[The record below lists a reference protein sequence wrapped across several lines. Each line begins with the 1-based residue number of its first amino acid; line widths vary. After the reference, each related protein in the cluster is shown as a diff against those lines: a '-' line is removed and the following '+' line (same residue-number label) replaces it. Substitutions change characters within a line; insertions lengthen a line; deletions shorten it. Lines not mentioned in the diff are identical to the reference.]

1 MGTTTRLK
9 LTSAVAPVLLFA
21 SAAWGR
27 TVRQPQ
33 MAPDAPEVVF
43 ARASAYIVSGWNLQ
57 QTKTLLRRYAESPI
71 AADDPRWSEVTR
83 LLAKASRESL
93 RGNRMG
99 AGYTPQPF
107 YFLTLLLGTTAWAG
121 STIPV
126 TIEAGRP
133 VLPAAVAL
141 DRYFAAAPH
150 STTWTTE
157 TIEIDASLPKLAE
170 HGRLRAIRRLLP
182 FGQPEYQVLATDGD
196 RTVRQQVIARYL
208 SAEAES
214 ANLSPTSV
222 AITPGNYRFRYAASI
237 SEGDTHIHIFEITP
251 RKKRPGLIKGQLW
264 IDAATGVAVRQTGYV
279 VRTPSIF
286 IRRINVTRDTLLR
299 DGVAYAKTTQL
310 QIDTR
315 LVGRANLTITERPF
329 LPERGEDAGGTR

>member
-1 MGTTTRLK
+1 
-9 LTSAVAPVLLFA
+9 
-21 SAAWGR
+21 
-27 TVRQPQ
+27 
-33 MAPDAPEVVF
+33 
-43 ARASAYIVSGWNLQ
+43 
-57 QTKTLLRRYAESPI
+57 
-71 AADDPRWSEVTR
+71 
-83 LLAKASRESL
+83 
-93 RGNRMG
+93 MG
-99 AGYTPQPF
+99 ARYKPQPF

-121 STIPV
+121 ST
-126 TIEAGRP
+126 TQAAIEIGRP
-133 VLPAAVAL
+133 VVPPAVAL
-141 DRYFAAAPH
+141 ERYFAAAPH

-157 TIEIDASLPKLAE
+157 SIEIDASLPKLAE

-222 AITPGNYRFRYAASI
+222 AITPANYRFRYAASI
-237 SEGDTHIHIFEITP
+237 SDGDTRTYIFEITP

-264 IDAATGVAVRQTGYV
+264 IDATTGVAVRQTGYL

-286 IRRINVTRDTLLR
+286 VRRINVTRDTLLR

-315 LVGRANLTITERPF
+315 LVGRANLTITERPYS
-329 LPERGEDAGGTR
+329 PGRGDAIGGTH